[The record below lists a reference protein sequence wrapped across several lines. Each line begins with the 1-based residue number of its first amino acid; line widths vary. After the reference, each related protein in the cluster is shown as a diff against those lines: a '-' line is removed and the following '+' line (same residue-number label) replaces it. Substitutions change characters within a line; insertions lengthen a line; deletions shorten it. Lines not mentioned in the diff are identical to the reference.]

1 MGRRANPRHNSLMNS
16 MFRAWPMLAFALW
29 TGAATAEDKMLEVTS
44 DTVVYCGELH
54 ERVETLMR
62 APAHRPTQEVVQ
74 LATEGQR
81 MCDQGL
87 ARGGILRLRRAL
99 SIMMRP
105 GEEP

>member
-1 MGRRANPRHNSLMNS
+1 MGRRANSRQNSLMKS
-16 MFRAWPMLAFALW
+16 MFRTWPILAAALW
-29 TGAATAEDKMLEVTS
+29 VGVANAADTMLEVTS
-44 DTVVYCGELH
+44 DTAVYCGELH
-54 ERVETLMR
+54 ERVETMMR
-62 APAHRPTQEVVQ
+62 APSRSPTQEVVQ